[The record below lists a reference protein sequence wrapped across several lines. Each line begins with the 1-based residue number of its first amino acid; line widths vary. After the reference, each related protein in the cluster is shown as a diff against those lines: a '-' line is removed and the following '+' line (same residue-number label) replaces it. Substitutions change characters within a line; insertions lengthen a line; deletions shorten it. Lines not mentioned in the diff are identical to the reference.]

1 MRRKVLDAKTQSL
14 FKFLKRATDAIIAE
28 DWIGFRTAILN
39 DPICMHCPTVES
51 YIIEYETELGT
62 ELSVTDAAY
71 RALVQLVDNV
81 LKEDNHAYNRRLL
94 MSRTVQATT
103 SHHRKKET

>member
-1 MRRKVLDAKTQSL
+1 MIQSVC
-14 FKFLKRATDAIIAE
+14 TV
-28 DWIGFRTAILN
+28 
-39 DPICMHCPTVES
+39 PTVES

-103 SHHRKKET
+103 SHHRKKETWLTTIAPMLGHRCAT